1 MKRCSVSLLRD
12 TISHLL
18 DQQRSKSWTTGSADR
33 DVGENTLSGP
43 AGSTLTK
50 ENLTMYNKIHNY
62 LPFDPAIP
70 LVGIFLKIYLL
81 KYEITYIQGYSQ
93 QHYL

>member
-12 TISHLL
+12 TVSHLL
-18 DQQRSKSWTTGSADR
+18 DQQRSKSWTTGFADR
-33 DVGENTLSGP
+33 DVGENTLSGS
-43 AGSTLTK
+43 AGPTLTK
-50 ENLTMYNKIHNY
+50 ENLTMYIKIRNY
-62 LPFDPAIP
+62 LLFDPAIP

-81 KYEITYIQGYSQ
+81 KYEIIYIQGYSQ